1 MDYNKKSTYKKQYKK
16 AETTKAAYK
25 PKRGTNDGSGFMVQG
40 EGLKYKQKR
49 GTLSKLMTEEEKALM
64 VHC

>member
-1 MDYNKKSTYKKQYKK
+1 MAYKKEYSKVGKK
-16 AETTKAAYK
+16 YTTEKKPAYK
-25 PKRGTNDGSGFMVQG
+25 PKRGNTDGSGLMVQG

-49 GTLSKLMTEEEKALM
+49 GPLSKLMSEEEKALM

>member
-1 MDYNKKSTYKKQYKK
+1 MVNF
-16 AETTKAAYK
+16 
-25 PKRGTNDGSGFMVQG
+25 GSRFKVQG

>member
-1 MDYNKKSTYKKQYKK
+1 MAEKKSYYKKKGEFK
-16 AETTKAAYK
+16 PKVEYK
-25 PKRGTNDGSGFMVQG
+25 PKRGNNDGSGFTVHG

-49 GTLSKLMTEEEKALM
+49 GPLSKLMSEEEKALM